1 MNKDDILTL
10 VAWGDGSYSLLVLV
24 VMNIFEYK
32 FPAVLHILL
41 PPYYIHTVG
50 GGILTRWE
58 GFIPGRFGGQAFSRD
73 LNRVFLKGAVYS
85 LGGGIYTNNGFF
97 LTGYC

>member
-41 PPYYIHTVG
+41 PPYYIHTG
-50 GGILTRWE
+50 GG
-58 GFIPGRFGGQAFSRD
+58 
-73 LNRVFLKGAVYS
+73 VFLQGGRALFQEG
-85 LGGGIYTNNGFF
+85 LGDKLFPGTW
-97 LTGYC
+97 TGYF

>member
-50 GGILTRWE
+50 GGYSYKV
-58 GFIPGRFGGQAFSRD
+58 GGLYSRK
-73 LNRVFLKGAVYS
+73 VWGTS
-85 LGGGIYTNNGFF
+85 FF
-97 LTGYC
+97 QGLE